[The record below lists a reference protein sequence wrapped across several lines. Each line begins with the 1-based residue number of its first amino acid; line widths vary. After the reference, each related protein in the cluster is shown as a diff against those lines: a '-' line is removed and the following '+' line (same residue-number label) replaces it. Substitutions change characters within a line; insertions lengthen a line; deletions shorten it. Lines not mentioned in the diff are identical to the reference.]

1 VKPGKAPDSTLMKDT
16 GMRYI
21 KVNLPYKN
29 KRSAQTRKPGSRN
42 QGLSLGLGAAL
53 TSALLWAAPVM
64 ATPQSFVNPD
74 AQAADPTA
82 EPDQSIKA
90 QPDGQWTGTWG
101 RSSLLGDIY
110 GLRSALAK
118 YGVTLG
124 LTETSELL
132 GNLTGGMNK
141 GFTYDGLTT
150 ATVTIDSQKAIG
162 LPGGTFNVSALQ
174 IHGRNLSAA
183 NLGSLQTASGIE
195 ADTGTRLWELWYQ
208 QSFLENRVDV
218 KVGQQSL
225 DQEFMVSQNSN
236 LFVNTMFGWAAVPS
250 YDMPAGGP
258 AYPLSALGVRF
269 RAKPTNAVT
278 VMAGV
283 FDGNPA
289 GTSVGDPQ
297 LADNHG
303 TNFNLHNGALYIA
316 ELQYAINQPS
326 MGDLDD
332 GKNHGLPGTYK
343 IGVWYNNEKFP
354 DLQYGT
360 DGLSL
365 ASALSN
371 GQAISHTGDYSI
383 YAVVDQMLW
392 RPDPDSTRSL
402 NFFTRLMGA
411 PGDRNLLS
419 FSANAG
425 FVLKAPFEGRDL
437 DNVGLAMGY
446 VKVGSASV
454 GLDQDNAALA
464 DGTFSPIRSSETF
477 IEATY
482 QYQVN
487 PWLQLQP
494 DVQYT
499 FNPGGGI
506 VNPNNLNQRI
516 KNELVVGVR
525 ANITF

>member
-1 VKPGKAPDSTLMKDT
+1 M
-16 GMRYI
+16 
-21 KVNLPYKN
+21 
-29 KRSAQTRKPGSRN
+29 
-42 QGLSLGLGAAL
+42 
-53 TSALLWAAPVM
+53 LLWTGPAMAAGPM
-64 ATPQSFVNPD
+64 ANPD
-74 AQAADPTA
+74 AQAADVSS
-82 EPDQSIKA
+82 EPDLAIQA
-90 QPDGQWTGTWG
+90 TPDSQWNGTWG
-101 RSSLLGDIY
+101 RSTLLGDIY

-118 YGVTLG
+118 HGITFG
-124 LTETSELL
+124 LTETSEVL
-132 GNLTGGMNK
+132 GNLTGGTNK

-150 ATVTIDSQKAIG
+150 ATVTVDTNKAIG

-174 IHGRNLSAA
+174 VHGRNLSAV

-208 QSFLENRVDV
+208 QAFLDNRLDV

-225 DQEFMVSQNSN
+225 DQEFMVSQNAN
-236 LFVNTMFGWAAVPS
+236 LFVNTMFGWAAIPS

-269 RAKPTNAVT
+269 RAKATNSLT

-297 LADNHG
+297 LANAHG

-316 ELQYAINQPS
+316 ELQYAINQPA
-326 MGDLDD
+326 MGDMDD

-343 IGVWYNNEKFP
+343 LGVWYNNEQFA
-354 DLQYGT
+354 DLRYGT

-365 ASALSN
+365 TSPSSN
-371 GQAISHTGDYSI
+371 GQAISHPGDYSI
-383 YAVVDQMLW
+383 YAVADQMIW
-392 RPDPDSTRSL
+392 RPDPDGTRSL
-402 NFFTRLMGA
+402 NFFTRLMAA

-425 FVLKAPFEGRDL
+425 FVLKAPFEGRDN
-437 DNVGLAMGY
+437 DSAGLALGY
-446 VKVGSASV
+446 VKVGSASI
-454 GLDQDNAALA
+454 GTDQDNAALA
-464 DGTFSPIRSSETF
+464 NGSFSPIRSSETF
-477 IEATY
+477 VEATY
-482 QYQVN
+482 QYQLN
-487 PWLQLQP
+487 QWLQLQP

-506 VNPNNLNQRI
+506 VNPNNPSERI